1 MKKILTAALAFALAF
16 SAVAPVAAQTMTT
29 TTTTNASFTTNL
41 TIGSRGADVVMLQ
54 SFLESKG
61 LLTMPAGVAKGYFGA
76 LTKSA
81 VVAYQIS
88 KGVTP
93 TSGYFG
99 PLTRAVANADG
110 ASTTTTTTT
119 STVPGCVAG
128 ASFSSTTGAAC
139 TSTTTSTVAG
149 CAAGAMFSST
159 TGQSCSTTTT
169 TTTSTSGV
177 EGTLDVRLAPTP
189 ADNSNVRTQSDVPV
203 YGLEFRARINDVSVQ
218 TVDLKAVVTNSGS
231 TENPATLINTI
242 KVWDGST
249 LLATVPVNTSTFTK
263 DQNQV
268 YYYRVSGINFLVPKD
283 VTKTLTFSFST
294 NSIDTDRTV
303 VVSGYNSASVRAVS
317 GNGISSFYD
326 ASGLSRT
333 HVFKKPGTSTLTLSA
348 AGNTLRSTNYR
359 VNGQDTLQ
367 GVTLATF
374 NLKAQSGDATLLTV
388 NASTT
393 ASGTAPTT
401 LYLYQGST
409 LLKSKTVSGTSVS
422 FDSLDT
428 TSGATVAGNDTP
440 VTFTIKAD
448 YPSNTVNGSAASTTV
463 NSVYYMTPNGNTAL
477 ASGSA
482 VTNVN
487 QYVYTAAAIY
497 TLAGTPSVTVTSDQ
511 NGRTVSA
518 VATFNF
524 NVTALGGNVTLPTGT
539 NFDINFATS
548 SAGVQY
554 DATSVSATVIPN
566 NNISDGS
573 TATVSVTA
581 TIASS
586 SLPVAGLY
594 TAYVNAISWTA
605 GTTTVNQTY
614 GLDDFKAPSAF
625 NNVK

>member
-16 SAVAPVAAQTMTT
+16 SVVAPVATSAQSMTMMS
-29 TTTTNASFTTNL
+29 NGFNMSL
-41 TIGSRGADVVMLQ
+41 TIGSRGANVVMLQ
-54 SFLESKG
+54 SFLEARG
-61 LLTMPAGVAKGYFGA
+61 LLTMPAGVAKGYFGP

-99 PLTRAVANADG
+99 PLTRAVANADT
-110 ASTTTTTTT
+110 SVTTTTTTT
-119 STVPGCVAG
+119 TCPTGFTCSANPATTVTCPTGFTCTANPG
-128 ASFSSTTGAAC
+128 TT
-139 TSTTTSTVAG
+139 
-149 CAAGAMFSST
+149 
-159 TGQSCSTTTT
+159 TTTT

-177 EGTLDVRLAPTP
+177 EGTLDVRLAATPT
-189 ADNSNVRTQSDVPV
+189 DNSNIRTQADVPV

-218 TVDLKAVVTNSGS
+218 TVDLKAVVTNLGS

-268 YYYRVSGINFLVPKD
+268 YYYRISGINFLVPKD

-303 VVSGYNSASVRAVS
+303 VLSGYNSASVRAVS

-326 ASGLSRT
+326 AFGLTRT
-333 HVFKKPGTSTLTLSA
+333 HTFKKPGTSTLTLSA
-348 AGNTLRSTNYR
+348 AGNTLRSMNYR

-367 GVTLATF
+367 GVTLAQF
-374 NLKAQSGDATLLTV
+374 NLKAQSGNATLLTV
-388 NASTT
+388 SASTT
-393 ASGTAPTT
+393 ASGTSPTT

-409 LLKSKTVSGTSVS
+409 LLKSKSVIAGSSTVS
-422 FDSLDT
+422 FDNLDT
-428 TSGATVAGNDTP
+428 TAGASVAGNDTP

-448 YPSNTVNGSAASTTV
+448 FPSNTSNGTFASTTV
-463 NSVYYMTPNGNTAL
+463 TSVVYQTPNGNTAV
-477 ASGSA
+477 ASGAA
-482 VTNVN
+482 VTNQN
-487 QYVYTAAAIY
+487 QYVYTAAAVY

-511 NGRTVSA
+511 NGKTISA

-524 NVTALGGNVTLPTGT
+524 NVTALGANVTLPIGS
-539 NFDINFATS
+539 NFTVKFATS
-548 SAGVQY
+548 SVGTQIAA
-554 DATSVSATVIPN
+554 DSVSATVIPN

-581 TIASS
+581 SVASS

-594 TAYVNAISWTA
+594 TAYIGAISWTA

>member
-16 SAVAPVAAQTMTT
+16 SVVAPVATSAQSMTMMS
-29 TTTTNASFTTNL
+29 NGFNMSL
-41 TIGSRGADVVMLQ
+41 TIGSRGANVVMLQ
-54 SFLESKG
+54 SFLEARG
-61 LLTMPAGVAKGYFGA
+61 LLTMPAGVAKGYFGP

-99 PLTRAVANADG
+99 PLTRAVANADT
-110 ASTTTTTTT
+110 SVTTTTTTT
-119 STVPGCVAG
+119 TCPTGFTCSANPATTVTCPTGFTCTANPG
-128 ASFSSTTGAAC
+128 TT
-139 TSTTTSTVAG
+139 
-149 CAAGAMFSST
+149 
-159 TGQSCSTTTT
+159 TTTT

-177 EGTLDVRLAPTP
+177 EGTLDVRLAATPT
-189 ADNSNVRTQSDVPV
+189 DNSNIRTQADVPV

-218 TVDLKAVVTNSGS
+218 TVDLKAVVTNLGS

-268 YYYRVSGINFLVPKD
+268 YYYRISGINFLVPKD

-303 VVSGYNSASVRAVS
+303 VLSGYNSASVRAVS

-326 ASGLSRT
+326 ASDLTRT
-333 HVFKKPGTSTLTLSA
+333 HTFKKPGTSTLTLSA
-348 AGNTLRSTNYR
+348 AGNTLRSMNYR

-367 GVTLATF
+367 GVTLAQF
-374 NLKAQSGDATLLTV
+374 NLKAQSGNATLLTV
-388 NASTT
+388 SASTT
-393 ASGTAPTT
+393 ASGTSPTT

-409 LLKSKTVSGTSVS
+409 LLKSKSVIAGSSTVS
-422 FDSLDT
+422 FDNLDT
-428 TSGATVAGNDTP
+428 TAGASVAGNDTP

-448 YPSNTVNGSAASTTV
+448 FPSNTSNGTFASTTV
-463 NSVYYMTPNGNTAL
+463 TSVVYQTPNGNTAV
-477 ASGSA
+477 ASGAA
-482 VTNVN
+482 VTNQN
-487 QYVYTAAAIY
+487 QYVYTAAAVY

-511 NGRTVSA
+511 NGKTISA

-524 NVTALGGNVTLPTGT
+524 NVTALGANVTLPIGS
-539 NFDINFATS
+539 NFTVKFATS
-548 SAGVQY
+548 SVGTQIAA
-554 DATSVSATVIPN
+554 DSVSATVIPN

-581 TIASS
+581 SVASS

-594 TAYVNAISWTA
+594 TAYIGAISWTA

>member
-16 SAVAPVAAQTMTT
+16 SVVAPVATSAQSMTMMS
-29 TTTTNASFTTNL
+29 NGFNMSL
-41 TIGSRGADVVMLQ
+41 TIGSRGANVVMLQ
-54 SFLESKG
+54 SFLEARG
-61 LLTMPAGVAKGYFGA
+61 LLTMPAGVAKGYFGP

-99 PLTRAVANADG
+99 PLTRAVANADT
-110 ASTTTTTTT
+110 SVTTTTTTT
-119 STVPGCVAG
+119 TCPTGFTCSANPATTVTCPTGFTCTANPG
-128 ASFSSTTGAAC
+128 TT
-139 TSTTTSTVAG
+139 
-149 CAAGAMFSST
+149 
-159 TGQSCSTTTT
+159 TTTT

-177 EGTLDVRLAPTP
+177 EGTLDVRLAATPT
-189 ADNSNVRTQSDVPV
+189 DNSNIRTQADVPV

-218 TVDLKAVVTNSGS
+218 TVDLKAVVTNLGS

-268 YYYRVSGINFLVPKD
+268 YYYRISGINFLVPKD

-303 VVSGYNSASVRAVS
+303 VLSGYNSASVRAVS
-317 GNGISSFYD
+317 GNGISSFYN
-326 ASGLSRT
+326 ASDLTRT
-333 HVFKKPGTSTLTLSA
+333 HTFKKPGTSTLTLSA
-348 AGNTLRSTNYR
+348 AGNTLRSMNYR

-367 GVTLATF
+367 GVTLAQF
-374 NLKAQSGDATLLTV
+374 NLKAQSGNATLLTV
-388 NASTT
+388 SASTT
-393 ASGTAPTT
+393 ASGTSPTT

-409 LLKSKTVSGTSVS
+409 LLKSKSVIAGSSTVS
-422 FDSLDT
+422 FDNLDT
-428 TSGATVAGNDTP
+428 TAGASVAGNDTP

-448 YPSNTVNGSAASTTV
+448 FPSNTSNGTFASTTV
-463 NSVYYMTPNGNTAL
+463 TSVVYQTPNGNTAV
-477 ASGSA
+477 ASGAA
-482 VTNVN
+482 VTNQN
-487 QYVYTAAAIY
+487 QYVYTAAAVY

-511 NGRTVSA
+511 NGKTISA

-524 NVTALGGNVTLPTGT
+524 NVTALGANVTLPIGS
-539 NFDINFATS
+539 NFTVKFATS
-548 SAGVQY
+548 SVGTQIAA
-554 DATSVSATVIPN
+554 DSVSATVIPN

-581 TIASS
+581 SVASS

-594 TAYVNAISWTA
+594 TAYIGAISWTA